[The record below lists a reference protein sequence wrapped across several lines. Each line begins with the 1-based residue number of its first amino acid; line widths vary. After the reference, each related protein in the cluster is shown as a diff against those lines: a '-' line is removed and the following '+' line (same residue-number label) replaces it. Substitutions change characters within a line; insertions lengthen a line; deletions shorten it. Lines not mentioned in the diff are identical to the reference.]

1 MVALVFLLSGC
12 AGFRAAHLYRDG
24 TRALDAGE
32 SDRAV
37 DTLREAARLAPQ
49 ASEIQ
54 NHLGLALAATGHPV
68 EALAAFERALD
79 LDCSNAAAARNLVA
93 TRNQVISLLD
103 ELPSEVEINAVRIDG
118 EP

>member
-1 MVALVFLLSGC
+1 
-12 AGFRAAHLYRDG
+12 LYRDG